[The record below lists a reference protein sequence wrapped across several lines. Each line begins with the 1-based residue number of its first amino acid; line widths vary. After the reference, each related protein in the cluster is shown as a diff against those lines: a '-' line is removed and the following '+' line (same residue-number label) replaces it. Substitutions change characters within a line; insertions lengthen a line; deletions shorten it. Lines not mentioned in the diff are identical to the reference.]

1 MKTICLN
8 IQDCGYT
15 EKTPK
20 SKIKN
25 WNPDIPFATCPLCGY
40 YTVTITKNVISDI
53 DLNTYK
59 KIYKQL
65 RKDE

>member
-8 IQDCGYT
+8 LQDCGYS
-15 EKTPK
+15 EV
-20 SKIKN
+20 
-25 WNPDIPFATCPLCGY
+25 IPASRFNEINLNEPFTTCPLCGY
-40 YTVTITKNVISDI
+40 YAVTTSQNVISDI
-53 DLNTYK
+53 DLNIYK